1 MPNVLERDADK
12 LDKLRVNADLRMH
25 KIIRE
30 QERVVEGVNK
40 AIPQLNSDLKALK
53 KRLSPY
59 LGNSNP
65 EGKFDEKYYTLKDTY
80 HNKLAERNAL
90 QQARQIAEESITAA
104 KLHAIPGEFDR
115 SKY

>member
-12 LDKLRVNADLRMH
+12 LDKVRVKAGVKME

-30 QERVVEGVNK
+30 QERVVAGVNK
-40 AIPQLNSDLKALK
+40 AIPKLNSDLKALK
-53 KRLSPY
+53 RRLDPY
-59 LGNSNP
+59 LEKNP
-65 EGKFDEKYYTLKDTY
+65 DGKFDEKYYTLKDTY
-80 HNKLAERNAL
+80 HQKLADRHAL
-90 QQARQIAEESITAA
+90 QQAREMAEESITAA